1 MEFNAP
7 VSRVRTAVIDA
18 SGGATLLAGEAVASC
33 KENSRH
39 TLTVANKGDA
49 TVYIGG
55 SDVTAD
61 NGIPLAAGEKMTIP
75 VMTTNYDQVYACG
88 GSVVIAEWF

>member
-1 MEFNAP
+1 MEFNSA
-7 VSRVRTAVIDA
+7 VSRVRTCVIDA
-18 SGGATLLAGEAVASC
+18 AGGATLLAGVEVASR

-39 TLTVANKGDA
+39 TLTIANAGSG

-61 NGIPLAAGEKMTIP
+61 NGIPLAAGEKITIP
-75 VMTTNYDQVYACG
+75 VMTTNHDQVYATG